1 MPESRSRKKAEY
13 TPPPKAAKKKGPSG
27 PVFLWTMVAAYVIG
41 LAWIVT
47 FYVSSSKYP
56 IPLGDTTSQ
65 YWNLG
70 IGFGIICVGFFMS
83 TRWR

>member
-1 MPESRSRKKAEY
+1 MPKSRIRKKADY
-13 TPPPKAAKKKGPSG
+13 TPPPRASKKKQPSG
-27 PVFLWTMVAAYVIG
+27 PVFIWCMVAAYVIG

-47 FYVSSSKYP
+47 FYVSGSKYP
-56 IPLGDTTSQ
+56 IPDTN

>member
-1 MPESRSRKKAEY
+1 VPESRSRKKAAY
-13 TPPPKAAKKKGPSG
+13 TPPPRSSKKKQPSS
-27 PVFLWTMVAAYVIG
+27 PLFVWCMVAAYVIG

-47 FYVSSSKYP
+47 FYVSGSKYP
-56 IPLGDTTSQ
+56 LPIDSS

-70 IGFGIICVGFFMS
+70 IGFGIICIGFFMS

>member
-13 TPPPKAAKKKGPSG
+13 TPPPKAGRKKGPSG
-27 PVFLWTMVAAYVIG
+27 PVFLWTMVGAYVVG

-47 FYVSSSKYP
+47 FYVSSTKYP
-56 IPLGDTTSQ
+56 IPFPDGTTP

-70 IGFGIICVGFFMS
+70 IGFAIICAGFFMS

>member
-1 MPESRSRKKAEY
+1 VPESKSRKKADF
-13 TPPPKAAKKKGPSG
+13 TPPPRSSKKKPPSG
-27 PVFLWTMVAAYVIG
+27 PVFIWCMVAAYVIG

-47 FYVSSSKYP
+47 FYVSGSTYP
-56 IPLGDTTSQ
+56 LHVSHGQ
-65 YWNLG
+65 GWNLG